1 MSVDQ
6 HSSTLVL
13 TLVGIG
19 LALSLAGKTALVSR
33 TESPLLARVSKIAVL
48 LSDSFRSLGEL
59 LRDVIGSLVEVRH
72 TVGSALG
79 GGRVLHVLAGK
90 ALGLCCDAAL
100 GCVAKSA
107 LLAGVGEVGVFLGD
121 GLGVGGHL
129 GHDVLGLL
137 LEVGGAVCCALG
149 DWVGKTLWRGRL
161 GGALVLRCETLGIG

>member
-48 LSDSFRSLGEL
+48 LSDSLRSLGEL
-59 LRDVIGSLVEVRH
+59 LRDVVGSLIEVRH

-107 LLAGVGEVGVFLGD
+107 LLAGVGEVGVF
-121 GLGVGGHL
+121 
-129 GHDVLGLL
+129 
-137 LEVGGAVCCALG
+137 
-149 DWVGKTLWRGRL
+149 
-161 GGALVLRCETLGIG
+161 